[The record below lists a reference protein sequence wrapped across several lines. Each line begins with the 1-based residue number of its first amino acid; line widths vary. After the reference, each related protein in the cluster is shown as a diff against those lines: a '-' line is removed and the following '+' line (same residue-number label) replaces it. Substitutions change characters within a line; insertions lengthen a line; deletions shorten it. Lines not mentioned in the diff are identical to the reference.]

1 MKKILGVLLFVF
13 LSVVGINNVNAVLVD
28 DTFQFG
34 TFEIAWHDYDD
45 KLGYRPDEITLN
57 FADLINVQHEYKVTF
72 KKDDVKV
79 TRVDD
84 ETTIWSVTRAGI
96 YMDREEGAQI
106 YYTENA
112 NSSLT
117 HYAYPNGGN
126 DYMTKENKKITVDF
140 YILPFRTITYTEHWD
155 DDGARDSERL
165 TELEMRNSDI
175 NRYYRLSCARD
186 KETYIDDN
194 TCSKEIYIED
204 AYQLDENGNPDL
216 SNPYKF
222 DYEIISKFFNYD
234 YDIKVDQEG
243 NIDVYVTHDPYK
255 IADSKVTINWND
267 SSNRN
272 NKRPDKLVLDL
283 YNHDKKEQS
292 ITVTKDDD
300 WSKIITNLYK
310 NYLHGKASDYSLK
323 ISNTDDYEFTITG
336 DNVDGFVVDAKYIG
350 EEVTIDNDEDIK
362 DDNIKEENIKD
373 EESNP
378 KTNDNIIDY
387 ILLLVVSILI
397 SGCCIYKIRLTK
409 N

>member
-1 MKKILGVLLFVF
+1 MRKLFGVLLFTF
-13 LSVVGINNVNAVLVD
+13 LSVVGINNVSAAPIMD
-28 DTFQFG
+28 DLYNFG

-45 KLGYRPDEITLN
+45 RLGYRPDEITLN
-57 FADLINVQHEYKVTF
+57 FGDLINVKHEYEVTF

-84 ETTIWSVTRAGI
+84 ETTIWSVTIPGI
-96 YMDREEGAQI
+96 YMDRVDGAQI

-112 NSSLT
+112 NSSLP

-165 TELEMRNSDI
+165 TELEMKNSDI
-175 NRYYRLSCARD
+175 KRYYRLSCARD
-186 KETYIDDN
+186 KETYIDEN

-204 AYQLDENGNPDL
+204 AYPLDENGNPDL

-222 DYEIISKFFNYD
+222 DYEIISKFFNYN
-234 YDIKVDQEG
+234 YEVKVDKEG

-267 SSNRN
+267 HNNRN
-272 NKRPDKLVLDL
+272 NKRPDTLVLDL

-300 WSKIITNLYK
+300 WSKVITNLYK

-336 DNVDGFVVDAKYIG
+336 NVTDGFVIDAKYIG
-350 EEVTIDNDEDIK
+350 EEIMKVPDVNDKTFVQDNFSVKNTD
-362 DDNIKEENIKD
+362 
-373 EESNP
+373 NP
-378 KTNDNIIDY
+378 KTSDNIIY
-387 ILLLVVSILI
+387 FIIMLIVSTLGIII
-397 SGCCIYKIRLTK
+397 SLKINK
-409 N
+409 SEI